1 MLSAACALALGLAL
15 GAASPQ
21 DSAAPSTVDRPFH
34 QLFRNLGH
42 DFLALPS
49 RDTAVIAVAGSL
61 AAAAMHPADDDVS
74 EWGDNLGHSQYARIG
89 AWLGDGWVQGGAAVA
104 TYVVGVSTKNART
117 THVGSDLIRAQFLNG
132 LTTRALKIFV
142 DRERPG
148 GGGHSFPSGHS
159 SAMFATAGVL
169 GSHFGWKVAAPAY
182 AIGGLVGW
190 SRVRDGEHWLTDVVV
205 GATLGTIIGR
215 TVVRTHGAAWTVVP
229 TVSKSGTTVLIVRRP
244 DQGRISSR

>member
-1 MLSAACALALGLAL
+1 VLSAACALALGLAL
-15 GAASPQ
+15 GASPLQDPAASP
-21 DSAAPSTVDRPFH
+21 AVDRPFH
-34 QLFRNLGH
+34 QLFRNLGN

-49 RDTAVIAVAGSL
+49 RDTAIIAVAGSS
-61 AAAAMHPADDDVS
+61 AAFAMRPADDDVS
-74 EWGDNLGHSQYARIG
+74 EWGQDRGHSQYARVG

-104 TYVVGVSTKNART
+104 TYAVGVSTKNAKA

-182 AIGGLVGW
+182 AIGGLVAW

-205 GATLGTIIGR
+205 GATLGAIIGR
-215 TVVRTHGAAWTVVP
+215 TVVRTHSASWTVVP
-229 TVSKSGTTVLIVRRP
+229 TVSGSGKGILIVKN
-244 DQGRISSR
+244 